1 MDDQG
6 SSTIGNKLKSEK
18 QSKVVKE
25 IAILSRRYFLLAK
38 KDVKSASDNYK
49 HAAQGHF
56 IRKICKDEI
65 AEQDSADNFKIMQ
78 RCQRRGW
85 RKVQSIGH
93 QQM

>member
-38 KDVKSASDNYK
+38 KDVKSAADNDK
-49 HAAQGHF
+49 KAAQGHF
-56 IRKICKDEI
+56 IRKISKDEI
-65 AEQDSADNFKIMQ
+65 AEQ
-78 RCQRRGW
+78 
-85 RKVQSIGH
+85 
-93 QQM
+93 